1 MKFNSDVDIDFG
13 DRDKILKLIPHTPAA
28 MKNVTPI
35 RKHATGVHVTKVPY
49 DPVNDMAN
57 LDYSVAEQRGY
68 LKLDFLNVHIYNH
81 VRDENHLI
89 ELMREPDWSKLKD
102 KNFVEKLIH
111 LSNHYWSLQKM
122 PEPVNTIPRLAM
134 FLAVIRP
141 SKKHLIGKTW
151 KEVSETIWDKD
162 DSGYSFKKSHAI
174 AYAHLVVV
182 HMNLI
187 EELGDSL
194 DQSDAFSLG
203 SSLSQFVNTTN
214 GTV

>member
-28 MKNVTPI
+28 MRRTKPI
-35 RKHATGVHVTKVPY
+35 RKHATGIHVTEVPY
-49 DPVNDMAN
+49 DPANDMASI
-57 LDYSVAEQRGY
+57 DYSVAEERGY
-68 LKLDFLNVHIYNH
+68 LKLDLLNVHVYNH
-81 VRDENHLI
+81 VRDEKHLI
-89 ELMREPDWSKLKD
+89 ELMREPDWTKLKD
-102 KNFVEKLIH
+102 KKFVEKLIH

-141 SKKHLIGKTW
+141 SKKHLVGKSW
-151 KEVSETIWDKD
+151 KEISETIWDKD
-162 DSGYSFKKSHAI
+162 GDGYTFKKSHAC

-187 EELGDSL
+187 EELGDAL
-194 DQSDAFSLG
+194 DQSNTLALG
-203 SSLSQFVNTTN
+203 PTLSQFIDTTN
-214 GTV
+214 RTV